1 MDFLFF
7 YPKYL
12 FTQNILRY
20 LKIARKQK
28 RKNQGTPNKAPFV
41 KKFSIWTKKWYTV
54 SGLVNGPLRPRTHSR
69 TLYVP

>member
-20 LKIARKQK
+20 HF
-28 RKNQGTPNKAPFV
+28 NYYDTG
-41 KKFSIWTKKWYTV
+41 
-54 SGLVNGPLRPRTHSR
+54 SR
-69 TLYVP
+69 AYVFDVFNT